1 MRVSA
6 HLGRSGAGPGT
17 GVRPLFSPGSP
28 GLGLIYPSV
37 LGLGGGK
44 VGGLAGQLDSGL
56 STRPRHVAGL
66 RGKNR

>member
-17 GVRPLFSPGSP
+17 SVRPLFLPGNP
-28 GLGLIYPSV
+28 GLGSVYPTV
-37 LGLGGGK
+37 LGLEGGK
-44 VGGLAGQLDSGL
+44 GGGLAGRLDSGL
-56 STRPRHVAGL
+56 STRPRHVACL